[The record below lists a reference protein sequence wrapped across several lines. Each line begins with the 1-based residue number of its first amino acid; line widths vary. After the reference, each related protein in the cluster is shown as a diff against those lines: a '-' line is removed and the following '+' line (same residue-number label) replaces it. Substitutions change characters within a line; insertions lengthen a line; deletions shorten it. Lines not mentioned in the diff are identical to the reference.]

1 VDFID
6 IDEEEDRTAYLDFNV
21 ASDSDLNV
29 CSFDFFFLMVVFVA
43 VAVVASNEVVKEEVL
58 LVEPLDG
65 TGGRDSLIVEVS
77 AASCVMETADCCCW
91 FGQVAVSSS
100 VAFDRDV
107 VVLGGWISDAVG
119 FSG

>member
-6 IDEEEDRTAYLDFNV
+6 IDEEEDRTAYFDFKV

-29 CSFDFFFLMVVFVA
+29 CSFDFFFLMVVFV

-65 TGGRDSLIVEVS
+65 TGGRVSLIEEVS
-77 AASCVMETADCCCW
+77 AASCVMEAVDCCCW

-100 VAFDRDV
+100 AAFERDV
-107 VVLGGWISDAVG
+107 VVLGGWISDAIGV
-119 FSG
+119 SG